1 MAIDKATLEKEQKV
15 VNESMK
21 ALILFHAG
29 VGQILQVIAEMK
41 AENEAGITL
50 DTLKGAIGA
59 MAEGHIETTAAMKAA
74 VENSGLLK
82 PPKGELL
89 N

>member
-1 MAIDKATLEKEQKV
+1 MAFDKTTFEKEQKV
-15 VNESMK
+15 VSESMK

-29 VGQILQVIAEMK
+29 VGEILRAIADMK

-59 MAEGHIETTAAMKAA
+59 MAQGHIETTAAMKAA
-74 VENSGLLK
+74 VDNSGLLK